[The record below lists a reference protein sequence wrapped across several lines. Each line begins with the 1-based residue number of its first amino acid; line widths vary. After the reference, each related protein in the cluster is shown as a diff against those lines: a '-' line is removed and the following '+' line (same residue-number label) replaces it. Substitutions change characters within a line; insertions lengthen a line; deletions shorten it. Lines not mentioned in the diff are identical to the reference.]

1 MSNFANQEYSSGSSS
16 SNNTSSNPYQMA
28 LKQLE
33 ETAKI
38 INLEEGIHKILAKPK
53 RVLTVSLP
61 VKMDDGRIEVFTG
74 FRSQHNDARGPF
86 KGGIRYHPQVSLEEV
101 MALSMWMTWKCAIV
115 DIPLGG
121 GKGGIICNP
130 KELSKTELERLTRRY
145 AYAISDIIG
154 PYTDIPAP
162 DVYTG
167 GQEMAWIMDT
177 YSTVKRNYVQPGVI
191 TGKPIPIGGSLGRNE
206 ATGRGLS
213 FTVREAAKKIGFP
226 MNEATIVVQGFGNA
240 GQFAAQLVEDQGAK
254 IIAVSDS
261 QGAILNKNG
270 LTVNE
275 LIKYK
280 MENRTIKGFP
290 GSTEI
295 SNDELL
301 TTECTILIPAALENQ
316 ITKDNASRIKT
327 KVIAE
332 AANGPTTPE
341 ADDILYQ
348 NKILVIP
355 DVLANSGGVTV
366 SYFEWLQNLRREY
379 WTEREVNERLD
390 SIITKAFGEVYDAHL
405 KYNTNMRTASIALA
419 VNRVAEAT
427 KLRGIWP

>member
-1 MSNFANQEYSSGSSS
+1 MTSNANESALT
-16 SNNTSSNPYQMA
+16 NNPYQMA
-28 LKQLE
+28 LKQLQ

-38 INLEEGIHKILAKPK
+38 INLDEGIHKILAKPK

-86 KGGIRYHPQVSLEEV
+86 KGGIRYHPQVTIEEV
-101 MALSMWMTWKCAIV
+101 MALSMWMTWKCAITG
-115 DIPLGG
+115 IPLGG

-130 KELSKTELERLTRRY
+130 KKMSILELERMTRRY

-177 YSTVKRNYVQPGVI
+177 YSTLKGNRGEPGVI
-191 TGKPIPIGGSLGRNE
+191 TGKPLSIGGSLGRTE

-213 FTVREAAKKIGFP
+213 FTVREAAKRQNIN
-226 MNEATIVVQGFGNA
+226 MNEATVVVQGFGNA
-240 GQFAAQLVEDQGAK
+240 GQFAAQLVEEQGAK
-254 IIAVSDS
+254 VIAVSDT
-261 QGAILNKNG
+261 QGAIINKNG
-270 LTVNE
+270 FKVNE
-275 LIKYK
+275 LIKFK
-280 MENRTIKGFP
+280 IENKSIRGFP
-290 GSTEI
+290 GATEI
-295 SNDELL
+295 NNDELL
-301 TTECTILIPAALENQ
+301 TSECTILIPAALENQ
-316 ITKDNASRIKT
+316 ITKDNASGIKT
-327 KVIAE
+327 KIVAE

-341 ADDILYQ
+341 ADQVFYE
-348 NKILVIP
+348 NNILVIP

-379 WTEREVNERLD
+379 WSEAEVNERLD
-390 SIITKAFGEVYDAHL
+390 VIMTRAFAEVYDAYQ

-419 VNRVAEAT
+419 VNRVAEAI

>member
-1 MSNFANQEYSSGSSS
+1 MT
-16 SNNTSSNPYQMA
+16 NNTNEFGSTNNPYQMA

-38 INLEEGIHKILAKPK
+38 INLDEGIHKILAKPK

-86 KGGIRYHPQVSLEEV
+86 KGGIRYHPQVTIEDV
-101 MALSMWMTWKCAIV
+101 IALSMWMTWKCAV
-115 DIPLGG
+115 VGIPLGG

-130 KELSKTELERLTRRY
+130 KKMSNSELERMTRRY

-177 YSTVKRNYVQPGVI
+177 YSTLKGNRGEPALI
-191 TGKPIPIGGSLGRNE
+191 TGKPLPIGGSLGRTE

-213 FTVREAAKKIGFP
+213 FTVREAAKKQNIN
-226 MNEATIVVQGFGNA
+226 MNEAVVVVQGFGNA
-240 GQFAAQLVEDQGAK
+240 GQYAAQLVEEQGAK
-254 IIAVSDS
+254 IIAVSDT
-261 QGAILNKNG
+261 QGAIINKNG
-270 LTVNE
+270 FKANE
-275 LIKYK
+275 LIKFK
-280 MENRTIKGFP
+280 LENKSIRGFP
-290 GSTEI
+290 GATEI
-295 SNDELL
+295 NNDELL

-316 ITKDNASRIKT
+316 ITKDNASKIKT
-327 KVIAE
+327 KIVAE

-341 ADDILYQ
+341 ADQVLYE
-348 NKILVIP
+348 NNILVIP

-379 WTEREVNERLD
+379 WSEAEVNERLD
-390 SIITKAFGEVYDAHL
+390 VIMTRAFAEVYDAHL

-419 VNRVAEAT
+419 VNRVAEAI

>member
-1 MSNFANQEYSSGSSS
+1 MTNNTNESGST
-16 SNNTSSNPYQMA
+16 NNPYQMA

-38 INLEEGIHKILAKPK
+38 INLDEGIHKILAKPK

-86 KGGIRYHPQVSLEEV
+86 KGGIRYHPQVTIEEV
-101 MALSMWMTWKCAIV
+101 MALSMWMTWKCAV
-115 DIPLGG
+115 TGIPLGG

-130 KELSKTELERLTRRY
+130 KKMSNSELERMTRRY

-177 YSTVKRNYVQPGVI
+177 YSTLKGNRGEPALI
-191 TGKPIPIGGSLGRNE
+191 TGKPLPIGGSLGRTE

-213 FTVREAAKKIGFP
+213 FTVREAAKKQNIN
-226 MNEATIVVQGFGNA
+226 MNEAVVVVQGFGNA
-240 GQFAAQLVEDQGAK
+240 GQYAAQLVEEQGAK
-254 IIAVSDS
+254 IIAVSDT
-261 QGAILNKNG
+261 QGAIINKNG
-270 LTVNE
+270 FKANE
-275 LIKYK
+275 LIKFK
-280 MENRTIKGFP
+280 LENKSIRGFP
-290 GSTEI
+290 GATEI
-295 SNDELL
+295 NNDDLL

-316 ITKDNASRIKT
+316 ITKDNASKIKT
-327 KVIAE
+327 KIVAE

-341 ADDILYQ
+341 ADQILYK
-348 NKILVIP
+348 NNILVIP

-379 WTEREVNERLD
+379 WTEAEVNERLD
-390 SIITKAFGEVYDAHL
+390 VIMTRAFAEVYDAHL

-419 VNRVAEAT
+419 VNRVAEAI

>member
-1 MSNFANQEYSSGSSS
+1 MT
-16 SNNTSSNPYQMA
+16 NNTNEFGSTNNPYQMA

-38 INLEEGIHKILAKPK
+38 INLDEGIHKILAKPK

-86 KGGIRYHPQVSLEEV
+86 KGGIRYHPQVTIEEV
-101 MALSMWMTWKCAIV
+101 MALSMWMTWKCAV
-115 DIPLGG
+115 TGIPLGG

-130 KELSKTELERLTRRY
+130 KKMSNSELERMTRRY

-177 YSTVKRNYVQPGVI
+177 YSTLKGNRGEPALI
-191 TGKPIPIGGSLGRNE
+191 TGKPLPIGGSLGRTE

-213 FTVREAAKKIGFP
+213 FTVREAAKKQNIN
-226 MNEATIVVQGFGNA
+226 MNEAVVVVQGFGNA
-240 GQFAAQLVEDQGAK
+240 GQFAAQLVEEQGAK
-254 IIAVSDS
+254 IIAVSDT
-261 QGAILNKNG
+261 QGAIINKNG
-270 LTVNE
+270 FKANE

-280 MENRTIKGFP
+280 LEKKSIRGFP
-290 GSTEI
+290 GATEI
-295 SNDELL
+295 NNDELL

-316 ITKDNASRIKT
+316 ITKENASRIKT
-327 KVIAE
+327 KIVAE

-341 ADDILYQ
+341 ADKILFE
-348 NKILVIP
+348 NNILVIP

-379 WTEREVNERLD
+379 WSEDEVNNRLD
-390 SIITKAFGEVYDAHL
+390 VIMTKAFGEVYDAHQ

-419 VNRVAEAT
+419 VNRVAEAI

>member
-1 MSNFANQEYSSGSSS
+1 
-16 SNNTSSNPYQMA
+16 MA
-28 LKQLE
+28 LKQLQ

-38 INLEEGIHKILAKPK
+38 INLDEGIHKILAKPK

-74 FRSQHNDARGPF
+74 FRFQHNDARGPF
-86 KGGIRYHPQVSLEEV
+86 KGGIRYHPQVTIEEV

-115 DIPLGG
+115 GIPLGG

-130 KELSKTELERLTRRY
+130 KNMSNLELERMTRRY

-177 YSTVKRNYVQPGVI
+177 YSTLKGNRSEPAVI
-191 TGKPIPIGGSLGRNE
+191 TGKPLPIGGSLGRTE

-213 FTVREAAKKIGFP
+213 FTVREAAKRLNIN
-226 MNEATIVVQGFGNA
+226 MNGATVVVQGFGNA
-240 GQFAAQLVEDQGAK
+240 GQFAAQLVEEQGAK
-254 IIAVSDS
+254 VIAVSDT
-261 QGAILNKNG
+261 QGAIINKNG
-270 LTVNE
+270 FSVNE
-275 LIKYK
+275 LIKFK
-280 MENRTIKGFP
+280 LENKSIHDFP

-316 ITKDNASRIKT
+316 ITKDNASKIKT
-327 KVIAE
+327 KIVAE
-332 AANGPTTPE
+332 AANGPTTPD
-341 ADDILYQ
+341 ADQIFYES
-348 NKILVIP
+348 NILVIP

-379 WTEREVNERLD
+379 WSEAEVNERLD
-390 SIITKAFGEVYDAHL
+390 EIMTKAFAEVYDAHQ

-419 VNRVAEAT
+419 VNRVAEAI
-427 KLRGIWP
+427 KLRGMWP

>member
-1 MSNFANQEYSSGSSS
+1 MT
-16 SNNTSSNPYQMA
+16 NNTNEFGSTNNPYQMA

-38 INLEEGIHKILAKPK
+38 INLDEGIHKILAKPK

-86 KGGIRYHPQVSLEEV
+86 KGGIRYHPQVTIEEV
-101 MALSMWMTWKCAIV
+101 MALSMWMTWKCAV
-115 DIPLGG
+115 VGIPLGG

-130 KELSKTELERLTRRY
+130 KNMSTSELERMTRRY

-167 GQEMAWIMDT
+167 GQEMSWIMDT
-177 YSTVKRNYVQPGVI
+177 YSTLKGNRGEPGLI
-191 TGKPIPIGGSLGRNE
+191 TGKPLPIGGSLGRTE

-213 FTVREAAKKIGFP
+213 FTVREAAKKQNIN
-226 MNEATIVVQGFGNA
+226 MNEAVVVVQGFGNA
-240 GQFAAQLVEDQGAK
+240 GQFAAQLVEEQGAK
-254 IIAVSDS
+254 IIAVSDT
-261 QGAILNKNG
+261 QGAIINKNG
-270 LTVNE
+270 FKANE

-280 MENRTIKGFP
+280 LEKKSIRGFP
-290 GSTEI
+290 GATEI
-295 SNDELL
+295 NNDELL

-316 ITKDNASRIKT
+316 ITKENASRINT
-327 KVIAE
+327 KIVAE

-341 ADDILYQ
+341 ADKILYE
-348 NKILVIP
+348 NNILVIP

-379 WTEREVNERLD
+379 WSEDEVNNRLD
-390 SIITKAFGEVYDAHL
+390 VIMTKAFGEVYDAHQ

-419 VNRVAEAT
+419 VNRVAEAI

>member
-1 MSNFANQEYSSGSSS
+1 MTHDDKAFGS
-16 SNNTSSNPYQMA
+16 TTNPYQMA

-38 INLEEGIHKILAKPK
+38 INLDKGIHKILSKPK

-61 VKMDDGRIEVFTG
+61 VKMDDGTIEVFTG

-86 KGGIRYHPQVSLEEV
+86 KGGIRYHPQVTIEEV

-115 DIPLGG
+115 GIPLGG
-121 GKGGIICNP
+121 GKGGIICDP
-130 KELSKTELERLTRRY
+130 KKLSNSELERLTRRY

-177 YSTVKRNYVQPGVI
+177 YSTLKGNHAEPGVI
-191 TGKPIPIGGSLGRNE
+191 TGKPIAIGGSLGRNE

-213 FTVREAAKKIGFP
+213 FTVREAAKRLDISMKD
-226 MNEATIVVQGFGNA
+226 ATVVVQGFGNA
-240 GQFAAQLVEDQGAK
+240 GQFAAQLVEELGAK
-254 IIAVSDS
+254 IIAVSDT
-261 QGAILNKNG
+261 QGAIMNKNG
-270 LTVNE
+270 FMANE
-275 LIKYK
+275 LIKFK
-280 MENRTIKGFP
+280 RDNKTIIGFP
-290 GSTEI
+290 GSSEI
-295 SNDELL
+295 NNDELL

-316 ITKDNASRIKT
+316 ITKDNATRIKT
-327 KVIAE
+327 KIIAE

-341 ADDILYQ
+341 ADEIFYQ
-348 NKILVIP
+348 NNVLVIP

-379 WTEREVNERLD
+379 WSEREVNDRLD
-390 SIITKAFGEVYDAHL
+390 AIMTKAFGEVYEAHL
-405 KYNTNMRTASIALA
+405 KYETNMRTASIALA
-419 VNRVAEAT
+419 INRVAEAT
-427 KLRGIWP
+427 LQKGIWP

>member
-1 MSNFANQEYSSGSSS
+1 
-16 SNNTSSNPYQMA
+16 MA

-38 INLEEGIHKILAKPK
+38 INLDEGIHKILAKPK

-86 KGGIRYHPQVSLEEV
+86 KGGIRYHPQVTIEEV
-101 MALSMWMTWKCAIV
+101 MALSMWMTWKCAV
-115 DIPLGG
+115 TGIPLGG

-130 KELSKTELERLTRRY
+130 KKMSNSELERMTRRY

-177 YSTVKRNYVQPGVI
+177 YSTLKGNRGEPALI
-191 TGKPIPIGGSLGRNE
+191 TGKPLPIGGSLGRTE

-213 FTVREAAKKIGFP
+213 FTVREAAKKQNIN
-226 MNEATIVVQGFGNA
+226 MNEAVVVVQGFGNA
-240 GQFAAQLVEDQGAK
+240 GQYAAQLVEEQGAK
-254 IIAVSDS
+254 IIAVSDT
-261 QGAILNKNG
+261 QGAIINKNG
-270 LTVNE
+270 FKANE
-275 LIKYK
+275 LIKFK
-280 MENRTIKGFP
+280 LENKSIRGFP
-290 GSTEI
+290 GATEI
-295 SNDELL
+295 NNDELL
-301 TTECTILIPAALENQ
+301 TTESTILIPAALENQ
-316 ITKDNASRIKT
+316 ITKDNASSIKT
-327 KVIAE
+327 KIVAE

-341 ADDILYQ
+341 ADQVLYE
-348 NKILVIP
+348 NNILVIP

-379 WTEREVNERLD
+379 WSEAEVNERLD
-390 SIITKAFGEVYDAHL
+390 VIMTRAFAEVYDAHL

-419 VNRVAEAT
+419 VNRVAEAI

>member
-1 MSNFANQEYSSGSSS
+1 MT
-16 SNNTSSNPYQMA
+16 NNTNEFGSTNNPYQMA

-38 INLEEGIHKILAKPK
+38 INLDEGIHKILAKPK

-86 KGGIRYHPQVSLEEV
+86 KGGIRYHPQVTIEEV
-101 MALSMWMTWKCAIV
+101 MALSMWMTWKCAV
-115 DIPLGG
+115 TGIPLGG

-130 KELSKTELERLTRRY
+130 KKMSNSELERMTRRY

-177 YSTVKRNYVQPGVI
+177 YSTLKGNRGEPALI
-191 TGKPIPIGGSLGRNE
+191 TGKPLPIGGSLGRTE

-213 FTVREAAKKIGFP
+213 FTVREAAKKQNIN
-226 MNEATIVVQGFGNA
+226 MNEAVVVVQGFGNA
-240 GQFAAQLVEDQGAK
+240 GQYAAQLVEEQGAK
-254 IIAVSDS
+254 IIAVSDT
-261 QGAILNKNG
+261 QGAIINKNG
-270 LTVNE
+270 FKANE
-275 LIKYK
+275 LIKFK
-280 MENRTIKGFP
+280 LENKSIRGFP
-290 GSTEI
+290 GATEI
-295 SNDELL
+295 NNDELL
-301 TTECTILIPAALENQ
+301 TTESTILIPAALENQ
-316 ITKDNASRIKT
+316 ITKDNASKIKT
-327 KVIAE
+327 KIVAE

-341 ADDILYQ
+341 ADQVLYE
-348 NKILVIP
+348 NNILVIP

-379 WTEREVNERLD
+379 WSEAEVNERLD
-390 SIITKAFGEVYDAHL
+390 VIMTRAFAEVYDAHL

-419 VNRVAEAT
+419 VNRVAEAI